1 MAVEL
6 NIGGLDEL
14 NRKLQQL
21 ANPRKAKSIARKA
34 ARQAMN
40 IARDAARTNA
50 KAIDDPQTREKIHK
64 NIVTQGGKSRNS
76 NEIVIR
82 VGVRGGA
89 AMNKNSNREALSGLS
104 GGNTTYWRMIEF
116 GNSHQ
121 PAVPFMRPALSQNLD
136 KVTTKFVQVFDAE
149 ITKALSGVP

>member
-6 NIGGLDEL
+6 NIEGLDEL

-40 IARDAARTNA
+40 LVRDAARSNA
-50 KAIDDPQTREKIHK
+50 KAIDDPETREKIHK

-76 NEIVIR
+76 NEIVMR
-82 VGVRGGA
+82 VGIRGGA
-89 AMNKNSNREALSGLS
+89 AMNQHSNRAALSGLS

-121 PAVPFMRPALSQNLD
+121 SAVPFMRPALSQNLD

-149 ITKALSGVP
+149 ITKALSGVT